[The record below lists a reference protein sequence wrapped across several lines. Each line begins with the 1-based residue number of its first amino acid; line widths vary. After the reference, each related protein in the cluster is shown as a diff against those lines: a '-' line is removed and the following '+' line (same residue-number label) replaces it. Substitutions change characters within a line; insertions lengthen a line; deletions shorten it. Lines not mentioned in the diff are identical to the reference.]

1 MQIPIPPSASTSVSS
16 VTAPN
21 NPPGFNAFSI
31 LDPDN
36 FPEIRYWT
44 RKKFS
49 ANDVTELH
57 DDDDNETAGKLGFL
71 EHINGV
77 RFTEEE
83 LKSVRKHAYESF
95 SGLLEDGNAPL
106 KWSQASSMASQ
117 RVRTEIVR
125 QHPEIALCAN
135 NWKVDAVITETYG
148 QWTTR
153 RKEQIAESSKRRLQ
167 DAKSKKRK
175 HTEEEEKEREHK
187 RTKRDSESKKNERHK
202 DKTRRRRN
210 TIGDT
215 DNIHSP
221 RPDPADLNFTPD
233 PDDNVSLPADN
244 SASLDLEI
252 GDDPALSLLDSA
264 RQSPEPQAAITVVAT
279 KPKKVT
285 LSNPLAN
292 LKAKSNAKGKGKEV
306 PVTADAA
313 NPSGPAA
320 IPATAAPS
328 RSGSPATIPSASMS
342 NTTPQPPIAS
352 TFSIAPAPG
361 PASNSDTGANTS
373 NASAAEPQKPVKKG
387 KPYKPGVPDTA
398 WNLWTR
404 EYMKTHPAAT
414 GEELRVIWNGMDKAK
429 YKADA
434 LEIKKKK
441 ESKNTVVNREAQQH
455 HRFRCFGC
463 RLQSTT
469 NLDGTFPSPKLWACI
484 HKSRSPLNQFDRAV
498 ICRRRH
504 LPFMISS
511 LYLYSITGSM
521 RVGAAAARGTM
532 EWDGARADLSSTG
545 QKSPEEW
552 RTTATYA
559 RLTIWQ
565 DLALGQ
571 TSGHIWPHLAD
582 FGWADMDRRRQTRP
596 DGIFTGVDVGS

>member
-1 MQIPIPPSASTSVSS
+1 MLIKHKNMAYSNLLNRYDQLHIRHDMLVYGSFSFSVASHQFSRSSAYTTLANAIPQIFNHIPNPMQIPIPPSASTSVSS

-285 LSNPLAN
+285 LSNPLLVFSAFLYFCAARLILSFQSKLEGKKQRERERQRSACN
-292 LKAKSNAKGKGKEV
+292 WLARVAIFCSFSHLTAK
-306 PVTADAA
+306 PMRQILQD
-313 NPSGPAA
+313 
-320 IPATAAPS
+320 
-328 RSGSPATIPSASMS
+328 
-342 NTTPQPPIAS
+342 PPPFLPPRHHPDRALL
-352 TFSIAPAPG
+352 P
-361 PASNSDTGANTS
+361 
-373 NASAAEPQKPVKKG
+373 
-387 KPYKPGVPDTA
+387 PY
-398 WNLWTR
+398 
-404 EYMKTHPAAT
+404 H
-414 GEELRVIWNGMDKAK
+414 
-429 YKADA
+429 
-434 LEIKKKK
+434 
-441 ESKNTVVNREAQQH
+441 QH
-455 HRFRCFGC
+455 QC
-463 RLQSTT
+463 RIQ
-469 NLDGTFPSPKLWACI
+469 
-484 HKSRSPLNQFDRAV
+484 PLNHPSL
-498 ICRRRH
+498 RH
-504 LPFMISS
+504 LALLLP
-511 LYLYSITGSM
+511 
-521 RVGAAAARGTM
+521 
-532 EWDGARADLSSTG
+532 RALLLT
-545 QKSPEEW
+545 
-552 RTTATYA
+552 RT
-559 RLTIWQ
+559 
-565 DLALGQ
+565 LAL
-571 TSGHIWPHLAD
+571 THL
-582 FGWADMDRRRQTRP
+582 THRP
-596 DGIFTGVDVGS
+596 PNPKNL